1 MTSGDMLLI
10 MIKWVGIYLL
20 VGINVVLIYNETA
33 IKKMADGV
41 SETTPFDYKII
52 YGVLISMVMIFW
64 LPFVIWDIGM
74 DIKFA
79 IENLLG
85 YEDDEDLE
93 DEDLEDEDEE
103 DDGGAGEGEEDSK
116 EKEDVEKTN

>member
-20 VGINVVLIYNETA
+20 VGINVVLIYNETS
-33 IKKMADGV
+33 IKEMADGV
-41 SETTPFDYKII
+41 SETAPYDYKLI
-52 YGVLISMVMIFW
+52 YGVLISMVMLFW

-85 YEDDEDLE
+85 YGDEE
-93 DEDLEDEDEE
+93 DEDGGDLDEDEE
-103 DDGGAGEGEEDSK
+103 DGEGLEDTGDSELDK
-116 EKEDVEKTN
+116 HK

>member
-20 VGINVVLIYNETA
+20 VGINVVLIYNDTV
-33 IKKMADGV
+33 IKEIADGV
-41 SETTPFDYKII
+41 SETAPFDYKLI

-85 YEDDEDLE
+85 YGGEEDLE
-93 DEDLEDEDEE
+93 DEDSK
-103 DDGGAGEGEEDSK
+103 DDEDSK
-116 EKEDVEKTN
+116 LDKHK

>member
-20 VGINVVLIYNETA
+20 VGINVVLIYNETV
-33 IKKMADGV
+33 IKEMADGV

-85 YEDDEDLE
+85 YGDDEEDDDEDL
-93 DEDLEDEDEE
+93 DEDEE
-103 DDGGAGEGEEDSK
+103 DGEGLEDTGDSELDK
-116 EKEDVEKTN
+116 HK

>member
-20 VGINVVLIYNETA
+20 VGINVVLIYNETS
-33 IKKMADGV
+33 IKEMADGV
-41 SETTPFDYKII
+41 SETAPYDYKLI
-52 YGVLISMVMIFW
+52 YGVLISMVMLFW

-85 YEDDEDLE
+85 YGDDDEEDGEDLDEEDDED
-93 DEDLEDEDEE
+93 DEDSEGLELDKD
-103 DDGGAGEGEEDSK
+103 K
-116 EKEDVEKTN
+116 